1 MIIRRIWAH
10 FLALTSMTNIEKAI
24 EAIRN
29 DELIIVT
36 DDETRENEG
45 DFICAGENVTGQMIN
60 IMAKYGRGLICTP
73 ISKEVA
79 ENIKLPLMVANNT
92 DNHETAFTVSIDH
105 VNTTTGISA
114 YERAETIRN
123 IVNPASKPEDFRR
136 PGHVFP
142 LIAKKGG
149 VLERDGHTEATIDLM
164 RLAGKKEVGLCCEIM
179 AEDGHMMRGEGLV
192 KLADKLGLVMTSVAE
207 IQQYIRENKALD
219 LEMTNPVKLPSDYGE
234 FTALGFIDPENGKE
248 HIALTKGDIK
258 GENILT
264 RIHSECL
271 TGDVLGSKR
280 CDCGNQ
286 LHKALK
292 IIEENGAG
300 ILLYMRQEGRGIGLF
315 NKLKAY
321 ELQEHGFDTV
331 DANRK
336 LGFPDDMRDYRVAAE
351 ILKKLGVKSVKLM
364 TNNPDKVE
372 QIKKY
377 GVKVSERKPLE
388 IKSNEIDRQYLKV
401 KAVRMGHDL
410 REFKEIKNA

>member
-1 MIIRRIWAH
+1 
-10 FLALTSMTNIEKAI
+10 MTNIEKAI

-79 ENIKLPLMVANNT
+79 DNIKLPLMVANNT

-105 VNTTTGISA
+105 VNTSTGISA

-207 IQQYIRENKALD
+207 IQQYIRENRALD

-410 REFKEIKNA
+410 KEFKEIKNA

>member
-1 MIIRRIWAH
+1 
-10 FLALTSMTNIEKAI
+10 MTNIEKAI
-24 EAIRN
+24 EAIKN

-36 DDETRENEG
+36 DDECRENEG
-45 DFICAGENVTGQMIN
+45 DFICAGENITGEMIN

-73 ISKEVA
+73 IGEKVAKEM
-79 ENIKLPLMVANNT
+79 NLPLMVANNT

-105 VNTTTGISA
+105 VNTVTGISA
-114 YERAETIRN
+114 FERAETIRN
-123 IVNPASKPEDFRR
+123 LVNPASRPADFRR

-149 VLERDGHTEATIDLM
+149 VLVRDGHTEATVDLM
-164 RLAGKKEVGLCCEIM
+164 KLAGKKEVGLCCEIM
-179 AEDGHMMRGEGLV
+179 AEDGHMMRGEDLE
-192 KLADKLGLVMTSVAE
+192 KLADKLGLVMTSVEE
-207 IQQYIRENKALD
+207 IQNYIKAKKASD

-234 FTALGFIDPENGKE
+234 FTAIGFIDPENGKE

-292 IIEENGAG
+292 TIEENGNG

-336 LGFPDDMRDYRVAAE
+336 LGFPDDMRDYKVAAE
-351 ILKKLGVKSVKLM
+351 MLKKLGVKSVRLM

-372 QIKKY
+372 QIEAY
-377 GVKVSERKPLE
+377 GIKVSERKPLE
-388 IKSNEIDRQYLKV
+388 IKSNKIDEYYLKT
-401 KAVRMGHDL
+401 KANRMGHQL
-410 REFKEIKNA
+410 KEFKENK